1 MNNRKSKM
9 STFSTPLKR
18 AGALSATAA
27 LLGACTILGGGAAAS
42 ASSTTTIRIA
52 IVSKPSDGRHRTADP
67 SFEKEYPNIKVVYD
81 TLPEDTERALI
92 ETDIATQANEFN
104 AVMISN
110 YETPIWA
117 KDGWLVNL
125 SQKFAN
131 KTLPTM
137 WATSSS
143 RSPRRSLTTVRS
155 TRCRST
161 ASRRSSCTARACWPP
176 PV

>member
-1 MNNRKSKM
+1 MPASPSIFLRGWYIRASVPASFGAQKLQRLPGPEMSPTSKARLTQVLKGGRYMNNRKSKM

-52 IVSKPSDGRHRTADP
+52 IVSNPQMADIEQLTP

-117 KDGWLVNL
+117 
-125 SQKFAN
+125 
-131 KTLPTM
+131 
-137 WATSSS
+137 
-143 RSPRRSLTTVRS
+143 
-155 TRCRST
+155 
-161 ASRRSSCTARACWPP
+161 
-176 PV
+176 